1 MKLLS
6 LTDNMNA
13 WSEVLYGYIVVFL
26 GVLLLKKMWDYQ
38 YYKKSIYPY
47 IYSSYFEYMIRSLS
61 VTLMSKSSWIES
73 RFGHHRIIYLL
84 KKDNNEYL
92 FSYIVIFLKSGIT
105 IFQINKNKGFIDFD
119 QQGCIV
125 EENNQGKKVNILKGL
140 YEICNYTL
148 RIVKQS
154 CPVKGKIVFFDDCKI
169 RNTFKDKELIVNTS
183 KVIDSLNSKSTID
196 ISDIEIERLYTSFK
210 KKIQND

>member
-1 MKLLS
+1 MR
-6 LTDNMNA
+6 A

-125 EENNQGKKVNILKGL
+125 EENNPIFDSYKCKKCHK
-140 YEICNYTL
+140 L
-148 RIVKQS
+148 RYINSFWHFCFVARCS
-154 CPVKGKIVFFDDCKI
+154 VGFYFFVSEMI
-169 RNTFKDKELIVNTS
+169 FLIVPVGTISVSVQNPN
-183 KVIDSLNSKSTID
+183 SLC
-196 ISDIEIERLYTSFK
+196 R
-210 KKIQND
+210 